1 MKINYTHSS
10 ISDLSILPKEI
21 QKRIAKKMKFY
32 SNLDDPL
39 KFAEHLTDFRDAQ
52 FRFRIGEYRILFDV
66 VKNSIFVLKIKH
78 RKDIYK

>member
-1 MKINYTHSS
+1 MKINYTYSA
-10 ISDLSILPKEI
+10 ISDLNILPKDI

-32 SNLDDPL
+32 SKLDKPL
-39 KFAEHLTDFRDAQ
+39 KFAEHLTDFRDAE

-66 VKNSIFVLKIKH
+66 VGNLIFILKIKH

>member
-1 MKINYTHSS
+1 MKINYAHSA
-10 ISDLSILPKEI
+10 ISDLSILSKET

-32 SNLDDPL
+32 SKLDEPL
-39 KFAEHLTDFRDAQ
+39 KFAEHLTDFRDAE

-66 VKNSIFVLKIKH
+66 VGNFIFVLKIKH

>member
-1 MKINYTHSS
+1 MKINYTLSAV
-10 ISDLSILPKEI
+10 SDLRVLPKDT

-32 SNLDDPL
+32 SGLDEPL
-39 KFAEHLTDFRDAQ
+39 KFAEHLTDFRDAE

-66 VKNSIFVLKIKH
+66 IGNSIFILKIKH

>member
-1 MKINYTHSS
+1 MKINYTHSA
-10 ISDLSILPKEI
+10 ISDLSVLPEEI

-32 SNLDDPL
+32 SELDEPL
-39 KFAEHLTDFRDAQ
+39 KFAEHLTDFKDAE

-66 VKNSIFVLKIKH
+66 AGKSIFVLKIRH

>member
-1 MKINYTHSS
+1 
-10 ISDLSILPKEI
+10 
-21 QKRIAKKMKFY
+21 MKFY
-32 SNLDDPL
+32 SNLDNPL